1 MRPIRLHLAVAI
13 AVLASAWIALA
24 AAPGDITFKRAE
36 EPAASEMAPISVFS
50 HWQHRMR
57 FTCNVCH
64 PAIFPMKAEDV
75 PPIKMDEIKAGKAC
89 GVCHNGRGAF
99 ASSINTCG
107 RCHPQPVK

>member
-1 MRPIRLHLAVAI
+1 MRPIRPHLAVAI
-13 AVLASAWIALA
+13 AVLMIARIAPA
-24 AAPGDITFKRAE
+24 AAPGDVTFKRVGRE
-36 EPAASEMAPISVFS
+36 TPEMVPISVFS

-89 GVCHNGRGAF
+89 GACHNGRGAF
-99 ASSINTCG
+99 ASSISTCV
-107 RCHPQPVK
+107 RCHPRPLK